1 MKKYDFVFVW
11 EVKNR
16 ELENDCLIA
25 YELERRGY
33 KVGFIG
39 TWDEQFKRSK
49 PLKTEVVIAFALY
62 DDALIKFIDHHVIEC
77 DKYLNMQWEQVF
89 TNITAKLDKKS
100 VLKHGGAKSI
110 GVSEKA
116 VNAVHL
122 CWGENSQKRLIN
134 QYEVEEN
141 NLPITGHVTLDFL
154 RPELRGY
161 YLSREELFQ
170 RYKIPVEKRVC
181 LFISSFSYTN
191 MPESVSK
198 AENNTSLGFDIDQ
211 MCKLTIDSQK
221 GILSWIERV
230 LSDDEDLVFI
240 YRPHPS
246 ENDNKVL
253 MNMTKRFPNFYV
265 INEMSVKQWIVAADD
280 VYTWESTSIAEV
292 YAVEKACGVLRPVEI
307 PYELEMEVYNN
318 ATVISSYKEFKESLD
333 QEMLLPIAKEKMKK
347 YYFVDKQCPTY
358 MKICDLLEDIYKQ
371 EKYCLGIEHTR
382 RTEKTRIRYN
392 IYMLWSRL
400 LIQKNTTRK
409 ILKKMYPNKFIDLDT
424 YLYYKKMYKNNHATR
439 KEIRSIINRIRYVL
453 EKQS

>member
-39 TWDEQFKRSK
+39 TWDEQFKRSR

-62 DDALIKFIDHHVIEC
+62 STDLIRFIDHHVDEN

-89 TNITAKLDKKS
+89 TNVTAKLDKKYFLGFEGVKS
-100 VLKHGGAKSI
+100 V
-110 GVSEKA
+110 GVSDNATK
-116 VNAVHL
+116 AVHL
-122 CWGENSQKRLIN
+122 CWGGSSQTRLIN
-134 QYEVEEN
+134 QYEVPEE

-161 YLSREELFQ
+161 YMSREELFYQ
-170 RYKIPVEKRVC
+170 YGIPVEKEVC

-198 AENNTSLGFDIDQ
+198 SDNNMSWGFDVDK
-211 MCKLTIDSQK
+211 MAELTIRSQREV
-221 GILSWIERV
+221 LSWIET
-230 LSDDEDLVFI
+230 LLEKNEDMVFI

-246 ENDNKVL
+246 ENDNVVL
-253 MNMTKRFPNFYV
+253 QEMEKRLSNFFV
-265 INEMSVKQWIVAADD
+265 INDLSVKQWILVAYKI
-280 VYTWESTSIAEV
+280 YTWVSTSIAEI
-292 YAVEKACGVLRPVEI
+292 YAAGKSCGVLRPVQI
-307 PYELEMEVYNN
+307 PYELEMEIYND
-318 ATVISSYKEFKESLD
+318 ATFITSYEEFEQSLFT
-333 QEMLLPIAKEKMKK
+333 ELSFPITKEKMQEH
-347 YYFVDKQCPTY
+347 YFIDEEYPTY
-358 MKICDLLEDIYKQ
+358 MKICDLLEEMYHS
-371 EKYCLGIEHTR
+371 EKYCMKIEHTR

-392 IYMLWSRL
+392 IYMLWSKL
-400 LIQKNTTRK
+400 LIRNETTRK

-424 YLYYKKMYKNNHATR
+424 YLYYRKMYKNNHATK
-439 KEIRSIINRIRYVL
+439 KEIRNIINRIRLVL
-453 EKQS
+453 EK